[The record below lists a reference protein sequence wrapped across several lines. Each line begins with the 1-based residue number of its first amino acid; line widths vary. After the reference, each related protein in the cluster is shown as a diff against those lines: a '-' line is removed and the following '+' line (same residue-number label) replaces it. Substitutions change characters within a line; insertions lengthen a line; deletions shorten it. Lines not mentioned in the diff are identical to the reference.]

1 VSNTKSNGKV
11 KVATVWLGGC
21 AGCHMSFL
29 DLDERLVDL
38 AKLIDIVYS
47 PIVDTKEIP
56 SVDVGIVEGGI
67 CNEHNLHVLKD
78 LRAKAKLIVSM
89 GDCAGLGCVPMMRN
103 QFELQDCLD
112 RAYVA
117 GESTALGQVPE
128 DAELPKLMDKV
139 RPIQEYVKV
148 DAHIPGCPPNAEAI
162 WCALTAL
169 LGGQPASFVKDV
181 SHYD

>member
-1 VSNTKSNGKV
+1 MPEAKSNGKI

-38 AKLIDIVYS
+38 AKLVDIVHS
-47 PIVDTKEIP
+47 PIADTKEIP
-56 SVDVGIVEGGI
+56 PVDVGIVEGGV

-78 LRAKAKLIVSM
+78 LRAKAKVLVAM
-89 GDCAGLGCVPMMRN
+89 GDCAGLGCVPMLRN
-103 QFELQDCLD
+103 QFDLQDCLD

-128 DAELPKLMDKV
+128 DPELPKLTDKV
-139 RPIQEYVKV
+139 RPIHEHVKV

-162 WCALTAL
+162 WNALTAL
-169 LGGQPASFVKDV
+169 LGGKPAEFVENV

>member
-1 VSNTKSNGKV
+1 MPNTSDNGKI

-29 DLDERLVDL
+29 DIDERIIEL
-38 AKLIDIVYS
+38 AKLVDIVHS
-47 PIVDTKEIP
+47 PICDTKEIP
-56 SVDVGIVEGGI
+56 PVDVGIVEGGI

-78 LRAKAKLIVSM
+78 LRSKAKVLVSM
-89 GDCAGLGCVPMMRN
+89 GDCAGLGCVPMLRN
-103 QFELQDCLD
+103 QFDPQDVLD

-128 DAELPKLMDKV
+128 DPELPKLMDKV
-139 RPIQEYVKV
+139 RPIHEYVTV
-148 DAHIPGCPPNAEAI
+148 DAFIPGCPPNAESIWTAI
-162 WCALTAL
+162 TSL
-169 LGGQPASFVKDV
+169 LAGKPAEFAKNV